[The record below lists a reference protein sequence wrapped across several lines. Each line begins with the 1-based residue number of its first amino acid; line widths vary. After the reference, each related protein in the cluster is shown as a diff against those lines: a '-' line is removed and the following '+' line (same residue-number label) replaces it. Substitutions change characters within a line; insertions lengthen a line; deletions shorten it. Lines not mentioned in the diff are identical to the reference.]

1 MWGPCPGLGGSVWI
15 STSHT
20 VTAVPPSFLLSEQIL
35 ALAPLLLCLA
45 VSWAQAL
52 VVSVA
57 VAPWAQLVSLPCLL
71 LPVLQQQRCVLSQG
85 SDLQIV
91 FTVLFS

>member
-1 MWGPCPGLGGSVWI
+1 MWGPCPWLGGSVWI
-15 STSHT
+15 STSPN

-57 VAPWAQLVSLPCLL
+57 VAPRAQLVSLPSLL
-71 LPVLQQQRCVLSQG
+71 LPVLQQQRRVLSQG
-85 SDLQIV
+85 SDLRIV